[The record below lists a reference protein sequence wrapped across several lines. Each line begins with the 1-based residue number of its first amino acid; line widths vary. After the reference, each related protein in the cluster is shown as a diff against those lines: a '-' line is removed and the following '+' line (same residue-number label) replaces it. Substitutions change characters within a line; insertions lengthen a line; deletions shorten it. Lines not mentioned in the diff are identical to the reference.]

1 MKKIVKFLD
10 VIYYNFYLYY
20 NNQKVHYIDPEMMP
34 CVAVSNTLYLM
45 SMGIMILL
53 DIDSFFSLC
62 ISLFIMNIGF
72 YFYYIRNN
80 RYLAI
85 LKKKPMIKSKRFS
98 KFITIAFFVLG
109 LLLLFGSFFVAAIR
123 KEGKI
128 I

>member
-53 DIDSFFSLC
+53 DIDSFFSVC

-72 YFYYIRNN
+72 YFYY
-80 RYLAI
+80 
-85 LKKKPMIKSKRFS
+85 RFC
-98 KFITIAFFVLG
+98 F
-109 LLLLFGSFFVAAIR
+109 
-123 KEGKI
+123 
-128 I
+128 